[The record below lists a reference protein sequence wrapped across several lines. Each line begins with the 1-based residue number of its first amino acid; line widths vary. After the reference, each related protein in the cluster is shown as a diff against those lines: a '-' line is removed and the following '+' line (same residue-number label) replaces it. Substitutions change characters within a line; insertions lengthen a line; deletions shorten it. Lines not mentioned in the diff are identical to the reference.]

1 MPLHAKIDHDLPVPD
16 TDQIP
21 ETDLFAKTSA
31 AVQAAQL
38 LAQYGLEVDIPTN
51 EEMEGAGVLA
61 AAYARDPEG
70 TSLAATPARMAKM
83 TPAELLLTKEI
94 IQKFGHSVV
103 DSAVQIRHTVTNK
116 LIQETEN
123 PDPRI
128 RLRALELLGKITDV
142 GLFTERSEVTV
153 THQTSDDLRA
163 KLREKLQKLKDVT
176 PAAPEEAEII
186 YDDEPKHG

>member
-16 TDQIP
+16 TDQTPDI
-21 ETDLFAKTSA
+21 DLFVKAEAAASA
-31 AVQAAQL
+31 AKL
-38 LAQYGLEVDIPTN
+38 LAEYGLEIDMPTRA
-51 EEMEGAGVLA
+51 EMEGAGILA
-61 AAYARDPEG
+61 AAYARDPESAS
-70 TSLAATPARMAKM
+70 TAATPARLAKM
-83 TPAELLLTKEI
+83 TPAELLLTRDI
-94 IQKFGHSVV
+94 LQKFGHSVV
-103 DSAVQIRHTVTNK
+103 DSAVQVRHMVTNK

-163 KLREKLQKLKDVT
+163 KLKEKLQKLKDVT
-176 PAAPEEAEII
+176 PVEDAEVLG
-186 YDDEPKHG
+186 D